1 MDKFMAKI
9 KERVVELIVTL
20 LLTPFIILAAKFTPD
35 DFIKRVN
42 PLTWFWLVISLFLAQ
57 SARDAIFK
65 ISNIGK
71 GKVYET
77 CYTYRP

>member
-57 SARDAIFK
+57 RKEMQSL
-65 ISNIGK
+65 ISNRGLS
-71 GKVYET
+71 ESLF
-77 CYTYRP
+77 R

>member
-1 MDKFMAKI
+1 MAKI

-57 SARDAIFK
+57 RKEMQSL
-65 ISNIGK
+65 ISNRGLS
-71 GKVYET
+71 ESLF
-77 CYTYRP
+77 R